1 MKYVYIPEG
10 ESRNYERLFTD
21 TLVVNGHLNVENEL
35 KAKHISGSGVITAGR
50 VSADDITAAEIETSS
65 IICKR
70 LMAKRVSAA
79 EVYASD
85 SAVVSCF
92 LEASYVETNKLTTA
106 LSDVS
111 EVKAAEVI
119 HLSARKRG
127 MVLTLFL
134 SALRSLWVAL
144 TAPPEPGKD
153 TEKDPEYTPQ
163 YTAASYDDAVEDG
176 PADKVIYEDVART
189 VRDLLEEQYRKL
201 QEQENA
207 ADAEDFELKRFVS
220 IFKLLREQG
229 YTLRIEPGT
238 PEENAPV
245 FDFENDVLRPA
256 A

>member
-1 MKYVYIPEG
+1 MKYVYIPKG

-21 TLVVNGHLNVENEL
+21 NLVVNGYLNVENEL

-85 SAVVSCF
+85 CTAVSCF
-92 LEASYVETNKLTTA
+92 LEASYVETGRLTTA
-106 LSDVS
+106 FSEVS
-111 EVKAAEVI
+111 EVKADEVI
-119 HLSARKRG
+119 HLPAKKRG

-134 SALRSLWVAL
+134 SVLRTLWVTL
-144 TAPPEPGKD
+144 TAPPEP
-153 TEKDPEYTPQ
+153 
-163 YTAASYDDAVEDG
+163 VEDMG
-176 PADKVIYEDVART
+176 YSPQHTAVTNAGRNEAVHEDGVYEEVART
-189 VRDLLEEQYRKL
+189 VRELLEKQYRKL
-201 QEQENA
+201 REQESA
-207 ADAEDFELKRFVS
+207 EDAEDFELKRLVS

-245 FDFENDVLRPA
+245 FDFENDELRPA